1 MRKLA
6 FRYRRVREIYDKY
19 KTNVGGE
26 CSPAPVSERSSC
38 GGFSHYLETVSA
50 FRCPQC
56 CYLLQKRQL
65 NCGLP
70 LSVLDLPTQLGKP
83 VVLAFQAF

>member
-26 CSPAPVSERSSC
+26 CCHAPGCEIPSRV
-38 GGFSHYLETVSA
+38 GGIRL
-50 FRCPQC
+50 
-56 CYLLQKRQL
+56 
-65 NCGLP
+65 GL
-70 LSVLDLPTQLGKP
+70 S
-83 VVLAFQAF
+83 